1 MESSLVSIDASCTT
15 TSMPFKTH
23 ATERNNPGTA
33 LDINEITDKFSLAR
47 VALSIDTLSGPTSH
61 VCRLITGPRIGLADD
76 AVMMVVIG
84 LDDRARRLF
93 AIARVG
99 AGVWAS

>member
-1 MESSLVSIDASCTT
+1 
-15 TSMPFKTH
+15 
-23 ATERNNPGTA
+23 
-33 LDINEITDKFSLAR
+33 
-47 VALSIDTLSGPTSH
+47 
-61 VCRLITGPRIGLADD
+61 
-76 AVMMVVIG
+76 VMMVVIG

>member
-1 MESSLVSIDASCTT
+1 
-15 TSMPFKTH
+15 MPFKTH

-61 VCRLITGPRIGLADD
+61 VWRLITGPRIGLADD
-76 AVMMVVIG
+76 AVIVVV
-84 LDDRARRLF
+84 LDDRVRLF

-99 AGVWAS
+99 AGVRAS